1 MNPTV
6 GILAEIPEVLHAA
19 LKGYLETHETW
30 DQDRLFTAALTQ
42 FLLQNGEDDRR
53 AVETCGDQEFGSMS
67 LPDSEFWS

>member
-42 FLLQNGEDDRR
+42 FLLQNGECDQ
-53 AVETCGDQEFGSMS
+53 AGTEFCGDRIPDRFPQEEEDFP
-67 LPDSEFWS
+67 L

>member
-30 DQDRLFTAALTQ
+30 DQDQLFTAALTQ
-42 FLLQNGEDDRR
+42 FLLQNGEGDRR
-53 AVETCGDQEFGSMS
+53 AVESCGDPEFDSTPSPGS
-67 LPDSEFWS
+67 DF